1 MAATALI
8 VFDQGG
14 PGTPGEAFEGVTS
27 SLVTVTNDDNTGVT
41 SWTITLT
48 DVPPD
53 SSLVPGVLGTAVDA
67 NPTASFTPDVPGSF
81 RVELI
86 VTDGVTPD
94 SDIRVFGI
102 RNARG
107 FILPAYGDLPSPK
120 PVLGSGD
127 PGEKP
132 DEYNFGGQSRGWAG
146 DRTSGLLE
154 EFMTKY
160 ADLPATTRTSTPIT
174 QLVESTPLQ
183 IVDTDTI
190 AGVSVFNLPLNA
202 RPNYVTH
209 ILVTGST
216 PANRVTV
223 QPQGGGSILGFGSSV
238 QLAPPFGSTTFVCL
252 GSNNW
257 RVLSARPDL
266 YERSIVSGVESTD
279 QTGFVSIGLA
289 YLDLG
294 SFLNIQTIT
303 FQAVLETTDV
313 ADAAEIR
320 LFNITTAAV
329 VASSTLQSTSLTP
342 ALVTADLT
350 SSLAVGANLY
360 EAQLRLVSTG
370 SPNRASCKQA
380 QLLIDWVQP

>member
-14 PGTPGEAFEGVTS
+14 PGTPGEAFEGTTA
-27 SLVTVTNDDNTGVT
+27 SLVTVTNDDNTDVA

-53 SSLVPGVLGTAVDA
+53 SALVPGVLGTAADA
-67 NPTASFTPDVPGSF
+67 NPTASFTPDVPGSY
-81 RVELI
+81 RIELA

-94 SDIRVFGI
+94 SDIRIFGV

-107 FILPAYGDLPSPK
+107 FIFPAYGDLPSPK
-120 PVLGSGD
+120 PVLGSGE

-146 DRTSGLLE
+146 DRASGLLE

-160 ADLPATTRTSTPIT
+160 ADLPSTVRMATPIT
-174 QLVESTPLQ
+174 QAVESEPLQ

-202 RPNYVTH
+202 RANYVTH
-209 ILVTGST
+209 VMATGTT
-216 PANRVTV
+216 PANIVTV

-238 QLAPPFGSTTFVCL
+238 VLAPPFGSVTFVCL

-257 RVLSARPDL
+257 RVLGAKSDT

-279 QTGFVSIGLA
+279 QTGFVSVGLA
-289 YLDLG
+289 PLDL
-294 SFLNIQTIT
+294 SNFVNIQSIT
-303 FQAVLETTDV
+303 LQVVLETTNV
-313 ADAAEIR
+313 ADPAEIR
-320 LFNITTAAV
+320 LFNLTTAAV

-342 ALVTADLT
+342 ELLTADVTA
-350 SSLAVGANLY
+350 SLAAGANLY
-360 EAQLRLVSTG
+360 EAQLRLVNTG

-380 QLLIDWVQP
+380 QLLIDWVQT